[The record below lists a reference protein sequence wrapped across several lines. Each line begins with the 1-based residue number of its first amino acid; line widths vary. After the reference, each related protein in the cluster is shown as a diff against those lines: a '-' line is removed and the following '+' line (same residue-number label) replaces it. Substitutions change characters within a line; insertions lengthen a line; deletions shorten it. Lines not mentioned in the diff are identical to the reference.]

1 MPFEATIPRKKFSIK
16 RIPPPPLPPGFDDV
30 ERTLSRTPRLSLRQG
45 IQIPRT
51 PIPAEIQI
59 TGTFC
64 TPAPPPT
71 PIYAKTKSN
80 VLDSVTLVMLLLS
93 LAAHRSRPEPAS
105 TSISVTP
112 FPSDCISPVSTAA
125 AFGSPISP
133 SSYNRQ
139 PRTPCAPLYR
149 PSPVR
154 AWSPGCGSEE
164 EEPLNPEYPT
174 VRLVTPQASSTPL
187 ALRRSH
193 SLDDLSLYTSFDN
206 TDYDTQS
213 DDETCYTANAT
224 RASSRMEVSSP
235 YPLTGVSVGSDWG
248 KPYDLYVSECD
259 SPRESSH
266 RASIYSVHFFDFDVS
281 GVEHAEQIGPE
292 EAGEGSDED
301 EIILYPRSGVRASR
315 GAY

>member
-16 RIPPPPLPPGFDDV
+16 RIPPPPLPPGFNDV

-112 FPSDCISPVSTAA
+112 FPSDCISPTAA

-281 GVEHAEQIGPE
+281 GIEHAGQIGPE